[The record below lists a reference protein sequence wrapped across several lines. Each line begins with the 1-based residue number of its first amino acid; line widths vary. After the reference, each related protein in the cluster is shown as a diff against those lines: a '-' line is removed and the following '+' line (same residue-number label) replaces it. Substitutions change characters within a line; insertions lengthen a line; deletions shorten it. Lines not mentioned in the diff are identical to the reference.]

1 MAKKKDVE
9 LMDGL
14 TSLLG
19 AAPTTADTKQEQGAQ
34 APAEPTAEAA
44 ATPTTG
50 EGQGAAVEDV
60 EAVEIAD
67 EEGAEPTD
75 PNDIINSVEDEE
87 LRQAL
92 RAKRMKGRGKRK
104 RGQRVDSLQEG
115 YTRAC
120 TIVPIL
126 KMEKLREISFR
137 ETLTI
142 KEVVEAAFDLAIE
155 AYEAEHGEVVPNAA
169 ARKGNPENLF
179 KKKNQ

>member
-34 APAEPTAEAA
+34 ATAEPTAEAA

-50 EGQGAAVEDV
+50 EGQGA
-60 EAVEIAD
+60 AD